1 MATKVMPVDR
11 VCNDGNER
19 VEIVWS
25 DGHTSLYSSEW
36 LREHDSNIS
45 TIIEKIQ
52 TTLPQ
57 PIHEW
62 ESIRRVSF
70 DDLKS
75 NDAEVLH
82 LLNKVNL
89 DGLCLVNGVGT
100 EDKAVKTIAERIAP
114 ISHSIIS
121 GEVHSLSTDG
131 KDVPELRLHQDLLYY
146 ESPPGLQLIHCT
158 HFDDSVE
165 GGENVF
171 LDGFA
176 AALELKNSSP
186 EDFATL
192 TSTDA
197 TFQSVT
203 TTKGCEASPSY
214 DYDVPYAMSTDTISR
229 GSHEPHCFVYQR
241 PHITVNSEGE
251 ITGVYWNPRFE
262 GVLRAPP
269 ENMSAYYRAYSAFSK
284 LIYDSDWSKVR

>member
-1 MATKVMPVDR
+1 M
-11 VCNDGNER
+11 
-19 VEIVWS
+19 
-25 DGHTSLYSSEW
+25 
-36 LREHDSNIS
+36 REHDSNIS

-52 TTLPQ
+52 ATWPQ

-62 ESIRRVSF
+62 ENIRRVSF
-70 DDLKS
+70 DELQS
-75 NDAEVLH
+75 TDAEVLH

-89 DGLCLVNGVGT
+89 SGLCLVHGVGT
-100 EDKAVKTIAERIAP
+100 EDKAVKTIAERVAP
-114 ISHSIIS
+114 ISHSIID

-131 KDVPELRLHQDLLYY
+131 RDVPELRLHQDLLYY

-176 AALELKNSSP
+176 AALELRRSSP

-192 TSTDA
+192 TSTEA
-197 TFQSVT
+197 TFQSLF
-203 TTKGCEASPSY
+203 TTKGCTASSN
-214 DYDVPYAMSTDTISR
+214 DNDNAPYAMSTDTSAR
-229 GSHEPHCFVYQR
+229 SSQKPHCFVYQR

-251 ITGVYWNPRFE
+251 ITGVFWNPRFE
-262 GVLRAPP
+262 GVLSASH
-269 ENMSAYYRAYSAFSK
+269 ENKSAYYRAYSAFSK